1 MDERTLI
8 FQKLQKGEVIFT
20 LEKDR
25 RSGYPIFDTA
35 KIVKVGESKPPWH
48 PVLKMALLTVSN

>member
-35 KIVKVGESKPPWH
+35 KIVKVGESKPWH

>member
-8 FQKLQKGEVIFT
+8 FQKVQKGEMIFT

-35 KIVKVGESKPPWH
+35 RIVKVGESKPMDKP
-48 PVLKMALLTVSN
+48 KQQ

>member
-25 RSGYPIFDTA
+25 RSGYPIFDSA
-35 KIVKVGESKPPWH
+35 RVMKVGVWH
-48 PVLKMALLTVSN
+48 QVQKMALLIA